1 MDDFAH
7 SPQENKSIVNEASFI
22 ELFVALSWLC
32 CVSIHLEFFFKTEKT
47 GHGYKQK
54 RGYNTFTC
62 TWPVNASKI
71 LAIEN
76 TGKT

>member
-1 MDDFAH
+1 MK
-7 SPQENKSIVNEASFI
+7 PASFI
-22 ELFVALSWLC
+22 DCLLPFLDFVVL
-32 CVSIHLEFFFKTEKT
+32 VLEFFFKTEKT

-54 RGYNTFTC
+54 RGYDTFTC

-76 TGKT
+76 TGNT

>member
-32 CVSIHLEFFFKTEKT
+32 CVSIGIFFMLW
-47 GHGYKQK
+47 GYD
-54 RGYNTFTC
+54 TFTC

-76 TGKT
+76 TGNT